1 MFISLLSNSPLS
13 LSVTLWCRSDG
24 GSGGHAAGG
33 GGEETQEAEAEAA
46 VTPVTPTT
54 TLLISAEQSSVWGL
68 ILNAQGFD
76 PGTHRA
82 VTERSNRRGDG

>member
-1 MFISLLSNSPLS
+1 MSLSLLSNSPLS

-46 VTPVTPTT
+46 VTPVTPT
-54 TLLISAEQSSVWGL
+54 LSAEQSPLWGL
-68 ILNAQGFD
+68 
-76 PGTHRA
+76 
-82 VTERSNRRGDG
+82 VRSHTKQKQW